1 MQELVNNTQ
10 YGPFQQR
17 WRESCG
23 DSLLDG
29 LYLQVAGHAVY
40 VFVFKETCYEKI
52 ALWALNEFQE
62 PL

>member
-10 YGPFQQR
+10 YGPFQRR

-40 VFVFKETCYEKI
+40 VFVF
-52 ALWALNEFQE
+52 
-62 PL
+62 